1 MKGMMTDDRRR
12 RASVNYYGTTTRSSN
27 VDEKGRTLILPKLTD
42 PTRQHHH
49 GRQEICLNHYES

>member
-1 MKGMMTDDRRR
+1 MTDDRRR